1 MHLNRAKNGYL
12 SYNKRTDLNR
22 KNMRYNDFGIDFKY
36 LLVNEKDKKF
46 GLTVNTVGF
55 QPIAPNAAYPSPE
68 HPKSY
73 YFTPNNGRVL
83 SEYQIVYISKGRGSF
98 SSDSTRRSLIGKGQ
112 VIFLFPG
119 QWHTYCPLKET
130 GWNEYYI
137 GFEGK
142 IIDDIV
148 ANGFI
153 SPENQILNVGV
164 NEDLVNL
171 FSTAIKVA
179 KEDKT
184 AVQQN
189 LAGITFNILGTIL
202 SLAQNWSFESKE
214 SAQKIDQAKVI
225 MIENIHKNID
235 IKGIA
240 ANLGISYSLF
250 RKAFKEYTG
259 YAPAQYFQE
268 LKLRRAKQ
276 LLAETNYSIK
286 EISYELN
293 FSSYEYFLSFF
304 KKRVGVTPMEYRNS
318 GRIKNNNN

>member
-1 MHLNRAKNGYL
+1 
-12 SYNKRTDLNR
+12 
-22 KNMRYNDFGIDFKY
+22 MRYNDFGIDFKY
-36 LLVNEKDKKF
+36 LIVSERDKKF

-55 QPIAPNAAYPSPE
+55 QPIAPLTQYPPTE

-73 YFTPNNGRVL
+73 YFRPDNGRVL
-83 SEYQIVYISKGRGSF
+83 SEYQIVYISKGKGTFTSATTKKANI
-98 SSDSTRRSLIGKGQ
+98 SKGQ
-112 VIFLFPG
+112 VMLLFPG

-142 IIDDIV
+142 IIDAIV

-153 SPENQILNVGV
+153 SPDNQVLNVGV

-171 FSTAIKVA
+171 FATAIRVA

-184 AVQQN
+184 GVQQT
-189 LAGITFNILGTIL
+189 LAGIAFNILGTIL
-202 SLAQNWSFESKE
+202 SLAQHKNFESKD
-214 SAQKIDQAKVI
+214 SAQKIERAKVI
-225 MIENIHKNID
+225 MYENIHKNID
-235 IKGIA
+235 AQEIA
-240 ANLGISYSLF
+240 ANLGISYSSF

-268 LKLRRAKQ
+268 LKLRKAKE
-276 LLAETNYSIK
+276 LLAETNHSVK
-286 EISYELN
+286 EIAYELN

-304 KKRVGVTPMEYRNS
+304 KKRVGITPLEYRDL
-318 GRIKNNNN
+318 GRIK

>member
-1 MHLNRAKNGYL
+1 
-12 SYNKRTDLNR
+12 
-22 KNMRYNDFGIDFKY
+22 MRYNDFGIDFKY
-36 LLVNEKDKKF
+36 LLVNERDKKF

-55 QPIAPNAAYPSPE
+55 QPIAPNTVYPSTE

-73 YFTPNNGRVL
+73 YFTPNRGRVL
-83 SEYQIVYISKGRGSF
+83 SEYQIIYISKGKGSF
-98 SSDSTRRSLIGKGQ
+98 SSDSTKKTNISKGQ

-119 QWHTYCPLKET
+119 QWHTYCPHQET

-137 GFEGK
+137 GFEGN
-142 IIDDIV
+142 IIDNIV
-148 ANGFI
+148 ANSFI
-153 SPENQILNVGV
+153 SPENQILDVGV

-184 AVQQN
+184 AAQQN
-189 LAGITFNILGTIL
+189 LAGIVFNILGTLL
-202 SLAQNWSFESKE
+202 SLAQNRDFESRD
-214 SAQKIDQAKVI
+214 SAQKIEQAKII
-225 MIENIHKNID
+225 MIENIHKDID

-240 ANLGISYSLF
+240 TNLGISYSLF

-268 LKLRRAKQ
+268 LKLRKAKE

-304 KKRVGVTPMEYRNS
+304 KKRVGFTPLGYRNS
-318 GRIKNNNN
+318 GRVKYNNG

>member
-1 MHLNRAKNGYL
+1 
-12 SYNKRTDLNR
+12 
-22 KNMRYNDFGIDFKY
+22 MRYNDFGIDFKY
-36 LLVNEKDKKF
+36 LLVNERDRSF

-55 QPIAPNAAYPSPE
+55 QPIAPNSVYPSTE

-83 SEYQIVYISKGRGSF
+83 SEYQIVYISKGRGTFTSEDIKKCNI
-98 SSDSTRRSLIGKGQ
+98 SKGQ
-112 VIFLFPG
+112 VMLLFPG
-119 QWHTYCPLKET
+119 QWHTYCPLADT

-137 GFEGK
+137 GFQGK
-142 IIDDIV
+142 IIDLITE
-148 ANGFI
+148 NGFI
-153 SPENQILNVGV
+153 SRQNQILDVGV
-164 NEDLVNL
+164 NEDLVYL

-184 AVQQN
+184 GAQQN
-189 LAGITFNILGTIL
+189 LAGIAFNILGTIL
-202 SLAQNWSFESKE
+202 SLAQNRNFESKE
-214 SAQKIDQAKVI
+214 SAQKIEQAKVI
-225 MIENIHKNID
+225 MVENIHKSID

-240 ANLGISYSLF
+240 TNLGISYSLF

-268 LKLRRAKQ
+268 LKLRKAKE
-276 LLAETNYSIK
+276 LLAETNNSIK

-304 KKRVGVTPMEYRNS
+304 KKRVGYTPVEYRNM
-318 GRIKNNNN
+318 GRVKNNI

>member
-1 MHLNRAKNGYL
+1 
-12 SYNKRTDLNR
+12 
-22 KNMRYNDFGIDFKY
+22 MRFNDFGIDFKY
-36 LLVNEKDKKF
+36 LLVNDRDKKF

-55 QPIAPNAAYPSPE
+55 QPIAPDMVYPSTA

-73 YFTPNNGRVL
+73 YFTPNNGRIL
-83 SEYQIVYISKGRGSF
+83 SEYQIVYISKGKGTF
-98 SSDSTRRSLIGKGQ
+98 SSDSTKKTNICKGQ
-112 VIFLFPG
+112 AIILFPG
-119 QWHTYCPLKET
+119 QWHTYCPLKES

-142 IIDDIV
+142 IIDEIV

-153 SPENQILNVGV
+153 SANNQILDVGIH
-164 NEDLVNL
+164 EELVNL

-184 AVQQN
+184 ATQQY
-189 LAGITFNILGTIL
+189 LAGIVFNIIGSIL
-202 SLAQNWSFESKE
+202 SLAQNKNFESKD
-214 SAQKIDQAKVI
+214 SALKIEQAKVI

-235 IKGIA
+235 IKEIA
-240 ANLGISYSLF
+240 TNLGISYSLF

-259 YAPAQYFQE
+259 YAPAHYFQE
-268 LKLRRAKQ
+268 LKLRKAKE
-276 LLAETNYSIK
+276 LLFETTYSIK

-304 KKRVGVTPMEYRNS
+304 KKRVGYTPMEYRNL
-318 GRIKNNNN
+318 GRVKNNNS